1 MNTTSTA
8 TAQVTQS
15 SSYNALKTYQQEF
28 IRMIALWCTHNG
40 YPANVSVP
48 CPTAFSR
55 DVLRTIANGNG
66 MRWAPAWIVKDVTR
80 KAARGYYSVPEV
92 ADYMANSQTWA
103 GAPATDA
110 TEV

>member
-40 YPANVSVP
+40 YPANVAVP

-92 ADYMANSQTWA
+92 ADYMATMT
-103 GAPATDA
+103 APATDA